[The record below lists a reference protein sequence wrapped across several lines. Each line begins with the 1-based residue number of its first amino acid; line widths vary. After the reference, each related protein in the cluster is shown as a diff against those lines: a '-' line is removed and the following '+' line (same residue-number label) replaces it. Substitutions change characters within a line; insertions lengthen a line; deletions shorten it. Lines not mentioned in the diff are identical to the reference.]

1 MGRGIAVR
9 EIGELRFSQDH
20 LWARLEEDGRVT
32 IGISDFLQEELG
44 EIYNFKLPEE
54 GEELVKDEVF
64 SFLEAQGGKEDL
76 LAPIS
81 GEIVEVNYELN
92 DVPELANEEPYEDG
106 WLLRLEMTAPS
117 EFDELLTEDEYEEFL
132 KEEEDYDFD
141 ADLEEDYPEED
152 EEE

>member
-1 MGRGIAVR
+1 VR
-9 EIGELRFSQDH
+9 EVGELRFSQEH

-32 IGISDFLQEELG
+32 IGITNFLQEELG

-54 GEELVKDEVF
+54 GDELIKDEAF
-64 SFLEAQGGKEDL
+64 SLVEAQGGKEEL
-76 LAPIS
+76 LAPVS

-106 WLLRLEMTAPS
+106 WLLRLDMTAPN

-132 KEEEDYDFD
+132 KEEEEDYEYDEEY
-141 ADLEEDYPEED
+141 EEDYPEK
-152 EEE
+152 EEEED

>member
-1 MGRGIAVR
+1 V
-9 EIGELRFSQDH
+9 GELRFSQEH

-32 IGISDFLQEELG
+32 VGITNFLQEELG

-54 GEELVKDEVF
+54 GDELIKDEAF
-64 SFLEAQGGKEDL
+64 SLVEAQGGKEEL
-76 LAPIS
+76 LAPVS

-106 WLLRLEMTAPS
+106 WLLRLDMTAPN

-132 KEEEDYDFD
+132 KEEEEEFDYDEDF
-141 ADLEEDYPEED
+141 EEDLS
-152 EEE
+152 EEEE